1 MPSRIP
7 EDILNEIRLQNDIV
21 SVISE
26 YVALEKTGQNFKGLC
41 PFHHEKTPS
50 FVVNPGK
57 QIFHCYGCGEG
68 GNVFSFLM
76 KHEKFNFPEAV
87 QVLAQRV
94 GIQLQQRSSP
104 QADQQFKRHEALYRL
119 HREAAQYFSEQLLK
133 NPQAVQVREYLMR
146 RGIGDELIQ
155 SFSLGYALPEWDGLR
170 KRFLSRYPIELL
182 LESGL
187 LIKKKNGVGQ
197 YDRFRDRLIVP
208 IHDDRGR
215 VLAFGGRTLG
225 EGGPKYL
232 NSPESAIFHKSK
244 TLFGLHQAKDE
255 VRRSGYIL
263 IVEGYFDMIVPYGH
277 GVQNAAATM
286 GTALTDQH
294 LRLLQRYAKKVVL
307 VFDSDPAGIK
317 AVMRTLD
324 LFLASGF
331 EARAVVLPQGED
343 PDSFVRKEGAD
354 SLRKAVENAPLLLDF
369 IRDRIIERYDISR
382 TDQQVACANQILPT
396 IVKIQNIVERNAQIS
411 KTADLLHV
419 TDASLLQQFSK
430 VVQSGRPQI
439 EKLAQKAETSSAA
452 MPVLEQYLIKALLKD
467 KRLIVSLKDKLK
479 PEELSYPLSRR
490 ILQELFVFSDKA
502 DFESRIFDAFQNSEA
517 REELSK
523 LLIQSDEIIDPAQ
536 TVQDC
541 ILQLRRKPIERATR
555 HVSIQAREAQE
566 RRDLRTLE
574 ELLAQ
579 KNRDLLQKQQK
590 IVQKSDDL

>member
-1 MPSRIP
+1 MSSRIP
-7 EDILNEIRLQNDIV
+7 EETINEIRLQADIV
-21 SVISE
+21 GVISE

-41 PFHHEKTPS
+41 PFHNEKTPS

-76 KHEKFNFPEAV
+76 KHEKYNFPEAV
-87 QVLAQRV
+87 QALARRV
-94 GIQLQQRSSP
+94 GIRLQERNPRQSNQQL
-104 QADQQFKRHEALYRL
+104 KRTEALYQL
-119 HREAAQYFSEQLLK
+119 HREAARYFSEQLLK
-133 NPQAVQVREYLMR
+133 NKQAEQVREYLAR
-146 RGIGDELIQ
+146 RGIHDELIRA
-155 SFSLGYALPEWDGLR
+155 FSLGYALPEWDGLR
-170 KRFLSRYPIELL
+170 KTLISRYPVELL

-187 LIKKKNGVGQ
+187 LIEKKTGTGQ

-232 NSPESAIFHKSK
+232 NSPESVIFHKSR

-263 IVEGYFDMIVPYGH
+263 IVEGYFDMIIPYGYGLQH
-277 GVQNAAATM
+277 VAATM
-286 GTALTDQH
+286 GTALTEQH
-294 LRLLQRYAKKVVL
+294 LHLLQRYTKKVVL

-324 LFLASGF
+324 IFLSSGF

-354 SLRKAVENAPLLLDF
+354 SLRKAVDNAPLLLDF
-369 IRDRIIERYDISR
+369 IRDRFIERYDISR
-382 TDQQVACANQILPT
+382 TDQQIECANHILPT

-430 VVQSGRPQI
+430 VIQHGRPQI
-439 EKLAQKAETSSAA
+439 DKPTRASTSTAA
-452 MPVLEQYLIKALLKD
+452 MPMVEQYLIKALLKD
-467 KRLIVSLKDKLK
+467 KRLIVGVKGELAPD
-479 PEELSYPLSRR
+479 ELSYPLSRK
-490 ILQELFVFSDKA
+490 ILQELFVYSDKS
-502 DFESRIFDAFQNSEA
+502 DFESRIFDTFQNSEA

-523 LLIQSDEIIDPAQ
+523 LLIQSDEIVDPSQ

-541 ILQLRRKPIERATR
+541 ILELRRKPLERATR
-555 HVSIQAREAQE
+555 HVSIKAREAQE
-566 RRDLRTLE
+566 KKDFATLE
-574 ELLAQ
+574 KLIEQ
-579 KNRDLLQKQQK
+579 KNRDLLRKQQES
-590 IVQKSDDL
+590 VQKSEEL

>member
-1 MPSRIP
+1 MSSRIP
-7 EDILNEIRLQNDIV
+7 EETINEIRLQSDIV
-21 SVISE
+21 GVISE

-76 KHEKFNFPEAV
+76 KHEKYSFPEAV
-87 QVLAQRV
+87 WVLARRA
-94 GIQLQQRSSP
+94 GIQLQERTSRQSEQR
-104 QADQQFKRHEALYRL
+104 FKRHEALYRL
-119 HREAAQYFSEQLLK
+119 HHEATQYFSEQLLK
-133 NPQAVQVREYLMR
+133 NPQAVQVREYLAQ
-146 RGIGDELIQ
+146 RGIGAELIQ

-170 KRFLSRYPIELL
+170 KRLISRYPAELL

-187 LIKKKNGVGQ
+187 LIKKKSGTGQ

-215 VLAFGGRTLG
+215 VVAFGGRTLG
-225 EGGPKYL
+225 DNGPKYL
-232 NSPESAIFHKSK
+232 NSPESSIFHKSK

-255 VRRSGYIL
+255 IRRSGSVL

-277 GVQNAAATM
+277 GVQNVTATM

-294 LRLLQRYAKKVVL
+294 LRLLQRHTKKVVL

-331 EARAVVLPQGED
+331 EARAVVLPQSED

-354 SLRKAVENAPLLLDF
+354 KLREAVEFAPLLLDF

-382 TDQQVACANQILPT
+382 IEQQIACANQILPT

-419 TDASLLQQFSK
+419 TDASLLQQFRK
-430 VVQSGRPQI
+430 VVQEGKPRI
-439 EKLAQKAETSSAA
+439 ETSSQKNSQTVA
-452 MPVLEQYLIKALLKD
+452 MPVLEKYLLKALLKD
-467 KRLIVSLKDKLK
+467 KRLIVSVKDELR
-479 PEELSYPLSRR
+479 PDELSYPLSRV
-490 ILQELFVFSDKA
+490 ILRELFVYSDKA
-502 DFESRIFDAFQNSEA
+502 DFESRIFDSFQNSEA

-523 LLIQSDEIIDPAQ
+523 LLIQSDEIIDPAR

-541 ILQLRRKPIERATR
+541 IQRLRQQPIERASR
-555 HVSIQAREAQE
+555 HVSIKVREAQE
-566 RRDLRTLE
+566 RKDLPALE
-574 ELLAQ
+574 ELLEQ
-579 KNRDLLQKQQK
+579 KNKDLLRKQRES
-590 IVQKSDDL
+590 VQKSEKL